1 MKKKILIIFI
11 VVLVLLIL
19 VAFAGYLYVNYKVNK
34 ISLYFNDIQYTAAP
48 SADKNGWYAPYFD
61 SSVSYNKN

>member
-1 MKKKILIIFI
+1 MNLDPASAYELIYT
-11 VVLVLLIL
+11 LVNTY
-19 VAFAGYLYVNYKVNK
+19 AYNYKVNK

-48 SADKNGWYAPYFD
+48 SADKNGWYTPYFD